1 MYVGN
6 PLQTTTWSRTT
17 LAEICMLAVPCRP
30 QNDNDNGNDDDA
42 DCNDDDDGDDHDDA
56 VCNDDIM
63 MTVTH
68 ITLAEICMLAVPCR
82 PQHDSSCPE
91 ENTWQTEKHCYL
103 VKSNHHMMWN
113 EMVDQC
119 VLMLFSVSPEQWRIM
134 TMCCSKWGCT
144 SRQHGMQHAP
154 LLCMRLITP
163 FIYTFVCLLGHFF
176 IHSVI
181 FLFIHLKL

>member
-1 MYVGN
+1 
-6 PLQTTTWSRTT
+6 
-17 LAEICMLAVPCRP
+17 MLAVPCRP

-91 ENTWQTEKHCYL
+91 ENT
-103 VKSNHHMMWN
+103 
-113 EMVDQC
+113 
-119 VLMLFSVSPEQWRIM
+119 
-134 TMCCSKWGCT
+134 
-144 SRQHGMQHAP
+144 
-154 LLCMRLITP
+154 
-163 FIYTFVCLLGHFF
+163 
-176 IHSVI
+176 
-181 FLFIHLKL
+181 